1 MTKDEIL
8 GKLTSR
14 KFWLAVAA
22 LLASIGT
29 TMAGLNSGSERLAI
43 IGVACTALSAGIYA
57 FAEAWTDAASL
68 SAVGVEIEDSE
79 ESE

>member
-29 TMAGLNSGSERLAI
+29 TIAGVTGGSEVLAI
-43 IGVACTALSAGIYA
+43 VGVACSALSAGIYA

-68 SAVGVEIEDSE
+68 AAIGVEIEDE
-79 ESE
+79 EEE

>member
-1 MTKDEIL
+1 MTKDEII

-22 LLASIGT
+22 LLASIGAT
-29 TMAGLNSGSERLAI
+29 FAGVTGGSEALAI
-43 IGVACTALSAGIYA
+43 VGAACTALSAGIYA
-57 FAEAWTDAASL
+57 FAEAWTDAAALAASDKTD
-68 SAVGVEIEDSE
+68 ESE